1 MVERDRTKPMLGKE
15 KSCGNKRRSV
25 SKRRK
30 FNIAEGV
37 TTFSTPDERALAVKS
52 TALAG
57 VGAVGAESTRTGKT
71 DKAANLFNAGVLDNV
86 LTIDE
91 RGCAALQLSGMTTG
105 KALNRF

>member
-1 MVERDRTKPMLGKE
+1 MLGKG

-30 FNIAEGV
+30 FNIAEEV
-37 TTFSTPDERALAVKS
+37 TAFPTPDERALAVKS

-57 VGAVGAESTRTGKT
+57 VGVVGAEATRTGKT
-71 DKAANLFNAGVLDNV
+71 DKAGDLFNAVVLDNI

-91 RGCAALQLSGMTTG
+91 RGCAALQLRGMTTG